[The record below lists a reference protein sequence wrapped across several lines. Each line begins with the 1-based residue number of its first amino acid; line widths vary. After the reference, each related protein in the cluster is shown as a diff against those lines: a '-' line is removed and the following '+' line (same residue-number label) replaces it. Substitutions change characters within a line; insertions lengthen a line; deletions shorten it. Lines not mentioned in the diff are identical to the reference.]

1 MVSFLLT
8 PDGDGCG
15 WWQRARL
22 AARDAA
28 AVGGDGGRAGAARCL
43 IYTIETTKAA
53 PAGFYFR
60 FDIFSQNSSNFEQK
74 KIDGNPPLCY
84 NEDAT
89 NHYKRLN
96 GKPSRN

>member
-1 MVSFLLT
+1 MLAELLWIRTASFLLM

-28 AVGGDGGRAGAARCL
+28 AVGGDGGHRAPARRL

-53 PAGFYFR
+53 LAGFYFR
-60 FDIFSQNSSNFEQK
+60 SDILSQNSSNFEQK
-74 KIDGNPPLCY
+74 KVDGEPPLCY
-84 NEDAT
+84 NEVT
-89 NHYKRLN
+89 RQSL
-96 GKPSRN
+96 